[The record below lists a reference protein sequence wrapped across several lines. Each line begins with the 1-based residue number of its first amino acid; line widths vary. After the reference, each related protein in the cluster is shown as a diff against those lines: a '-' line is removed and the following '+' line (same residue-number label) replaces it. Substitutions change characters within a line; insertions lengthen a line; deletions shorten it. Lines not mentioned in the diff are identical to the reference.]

1 MSREEKGME
10 RSPDRG
16 TRELGPFSSAV
27 KEKKE
32 ALYDR
37 VTLGEK
43 QLTVIIR
50 VASVLLGI
58 VVILII
64 LEAAGIFKL

>member
-1 MSREEKGME
+1 MRREEQTEE
-10 RSPDRG
+10 RSPEKR
-16 TRELGPFSSAV
+16 TRELGAFSSAV

-37 VTLGEK
+37 VTLNEK

-50 VASVLLGI
+50 VVSALLGI
-58 VVILII
+58 VVVLII